1 MNKRRPA
8 SGGMTVAASPAEPSV
23 ETRAL
28 RLDTLLRLRWLAVA
42 GQAGAIVVT
51 RYALEFPV
59 PALACMTL
67 VLLSAVLNLA
77 IRARFPANLRL
88 QQWPAFTLLAY
99 DVLQL
104 GGLLFLTGGLE
115 NPFSIL
121 LLAPVIVSATTLPP
135 RPTIL
140 LGILV
145 AALASLL
152 VLDHWPLPLPD
163 PQPMTLTYVTGVW
176 VALVLACVFTGA
188 YAFRVAEEARQL
200 ARALNAA
207 EMVLAR
213 EQHLYALDGLAA
225 AAAHELGTPLATI
238 ALVTKE
244 LEREMPPGSPHADDL
259 ALLKS
264 QSQRCREILS
274 RLTSMSSQ
282 GDLHLSRLP
291 LSHLVE
297 EVVEAYRAFAAEIVV
312 APPRGRPPEPVGH
325 RNPAIVQGLV
335 NLIENAVD
343 FAESRVTVAT
353 EWDDATVAV
362 TIADNGSGFPP
373 QVIAHIGEP
382 YLTTRRDSSTAG
394 EGQAGGLG
402 LGLFIAKTLLE
413 RSGATLELS
422 NRAAPEKGAVV
433 RVSWPRP
440 LMDIDLAGR
449 TSETITDAT
458 PWRRASEPL

>member
-1 MNKRRPA
+1 
-8 SGGMTVAASPAEPSV
+8 MTIAAPHADPSA

-42 GQAGAIVVT
+42 GQAVTIVVT
-51 RYALEFPV
+51 RFILEFPV
-59 PALACMTL
+59 PVLACMAL
-67 VLLSAVLNLA
+67 VALSAVLNLA

-104 GGLLFLTGGLE
+104 GGLLYLTGGLE

-135 RPTIL
+135 RPTVL

-152 VLDHWPLPLPD
+152 VLDHWPLPLPT
-163 PQPMTLTYVTGVW
+163 PQPMPLVYVAGVW
-176 VALVLACVFTGA
+176 VALILACVFTGA

-213 EQHLYALDGLAA
+213 EQQLYALDGLAA

-244 LEREMPPGSPHADDL
+244 LEREMPPGSPHAEDL

-274 RLTSMSSQ
+274 RLTSLSSQ
-282 GDLHLSRLP
+282 GDLHLARLP
-291 LSHLVE
+291 LSHLIE

-312 APPRGRPPEPVGH
+312 KPPEGRPPEPVGH

-335 NLIENAVD
+335 NLVENAVD
-343 FAESRVTVAT
+343 FAESRVTVT
-353 EWDDATVAV
+353 TGWDDDTVTV
-362 TIADNGSGFPP
+362 TIADDGPGFPP
-373 QVIAHIGEP
+373 QVISNIGEP
-382 YLTTRRDSSTAG
+382 YLTTRAAGG
-394 EGQAGGLG
+394 EGKAGGLG

-413 RSGATLELS
+413 RSGATLELA
-422 NRAAPEKGAVV
+422 NRALSEKGAVV

-449 TSETITDAT
+449 APDANPDAA
-458 PWRRASEPL
+458 PWRRPSEPL